1 MKKQKLKMIN
11 DKEIFTTKIHNAT
24 NYINIFILLLI
35 NLNKTNKSITIS
47 TKN

>member
-1 MKKQKLKMIN
+1 MIN
-11 DKEIFTTKIHNAT
+11 DKEIFTKTKKIHNAT

>member
-1 MKKQKLKMIN
+1 MIR
-11 DKEIFTTKIHNAT
+11 KYLQTKIHNAT